1 MSLRISTAALHDL
14 AIASMLRQQAAL
26 ARTQNQIATGRRVQ
40 TPSDDPVA
48 AAQLYE
54 LSRTQA
60 QLEQFGSNAGV
71 ARGRL
76 QLEEQALAD
85 TGNVLQRVREL
96 IVQANNATLS
106 DGDRRSVA
114 TELRARVGELQSIA
128 NRRDSNDE
136 YLFAGYATRTQPFAR
151 DASGQMAYG
160 GDAGVRE
167 LQVDA
172 TQFIADADPGSGVYM
187 EVPEGNGMFVT
198 AAASANTGSGLLD
211 TGSIVD
217 RTQWI
222 PDQYTITFTTADA
235 WQVSDGGGNLV
246 ASGAYQGGSAIA
258 FRGVQVSVSGA
269 PASGDT
275 FTVQASGTEDVFTTV
290 DAAIAA
296 LQAGGSTDA
305 LRARLATALGGTLQ
319 QLDQAHERLLTVR
332 ASVGARL
339 AMLDDVDGARAN
351 QSSALATAVSGLQDL
366 DYASAIARMNQQY
379 VSLQAAQ
386 QSYAS
391 IARLSLFDYL

>member
-106 DGDRRSVA
+106 DGDRHSVA

-187 EVPEGNGMFVT
+187 DVPEGNGMFVT

-222 PDQYTITFTTADA
+222 PDQYTIAFTTADA

-246 ASGAYQGGSAIA
+246 ASGAYQGGGAIA

-319 QLDQAHERLLTVR
+319 QLDQAPERLLTVP

>member
-106 DGDRRSVA
+106 DGDRHSVA

-187 EVPEGNGMFVT
+187 DVPEGNGMFVT

-269 PASGDT
+269 PAGGDT

-319 QLDQAHERLLTVR
+319 
-332 ASVGARL
+332 
-339 AMLDDVDGARAN
+339 
-351 QSSALATAVSGLQDL
+351 
-366 DYASAIARMNQQY
+366 
-379 VSLQAAQ
+379 
-386 QSYAS
+386 
-391 IARLSLFDYL
+391 